1 MIDLSKLE
9 QSENNPE
16 MLIRKLKEENRT
28 IPAVYMACGTEDFL
42 IEPNRQ
48 FRDFLHQQGVPVEYA
63 ESPGVHDWAFWNQYI
78 EPAILWMLKE

>member
-1 MIDLSKLE
+1 
-9 QSENNPE
+9 
-16 MLIRKLKEENRT
+16 
-28 IPAVYMACGTEDFL
+28 MACGTEDFL